1 MEDLEDT
8 LLAGVVLF
16 ERYQIIRPLGIGGTS
31 IVYLAKNNKIGSLV
45 AIKAIK
51 KMGGEVDLLAEK
63 NILIELRHPSI
74 PIIMDIEED
83 EDRIYLVEEYVEGK
97 VLEKFKHKLT
107 EQEIIDIMLQLCDV
121 LNYLHTFQDQPIIY
135 RDLKP
140 SNVIRMQNGHIKL
153 IDFGVAKK
161 YSQDTTGDTTQ
172 FGTKGYAAP
181 EQFGFSKA
189 DVRTDIFALGVSM
202 YYLLT
207 GKNLSKPPYRLQPLR
222 EENPFISSGL
232 ERIIMK
238 CMETVQAKR
247 YQSVAAL
254 REDINSMGIQDKDN
268 KDYEVFLEKSR
279 QVVTV
284 TGISR
289 SLGTTHVAIMLA
301 HYFKEQ
307 GLKVALV
314 EWQPHHDFIKIYNM
328 YKTIIEEKFYFIFN
342 DIHFYCYQNQLSYD
356 KSMTEI
362 YDVIIVDGGQY
373 DDLVQKGSHQKSH
386 QVLMLCGGKDWEI
399 DYFEEYYFGSPNQSY
414 HYMFGFMEDVAFL
427 EIKKSMANFK
437 CHQVPYNP
445 NPYQVAEISKK
456 YLDALFEVHDRKSVG
471 IKRSKL
477 EDVKNHFRS
486 KIQGLKNSKV
496 KEQSYSGDGGS

>member
-1 MEDLEDT
+1 MNELEDT

-16 ERYQIIRPLGIGGTS
+16 ERYKIIRPLGIGGTS
-31 IVYLAKNNKIGSLV
+31 IVYLAQNNKIGSLV

-51 KMGGEVDLLAEK
+51 KTEDEIDLLAEK

-83 EDRIYLVEEYVEGK
+83 EDRIYLIEEYVEGK
-97 VLEKFKHKLT
+97 VLEKYKNKLT

-121 LNYLHTFQDQPIIY
+121 LNYLHTFQERPIIY

-153 IDFGVAKK
+153 IDFGIAKK
-161 YSQDTTGDTTQ
+161 YSHETTRDTTQ
-172 FGTKGYAAP
+172 FGTRGYAAP

-207 GKNLSKPPYRLQPLR
+207 GKNLSTPPYRLQPLR
-222 EENPFISSGL
+222 DENPYISSGL
-232 ERIIMK
+232 EQIIMK

-247 YQSVAAL
+247 YQNIATLRQDVNAL
-254 REDINSMGIQDKDN
+254 GNRKNDN
-268 KDYEVFLEKSR
+268 NDYDVFLEKSR
-279 QVVTV
+279 NVITV
-284 TGISR
+284 TGINR

-307 GLKVALV
+307 GQKVALI
-314 EWQPHHDFIKIYNM
+314 EWQAHHDFIKICNM
-328 YKTIIEEKFYFIFN
+328 YKTIKEEKFYFVFN
-342 DIHFYCYQNQLSYD
+342 AIHFYSYQNNLSYD
-356 KSMTEI
+356 KSMVAN

-373 DDLVQKGSHQKSH
+373 DDLEQKGSYQKSH

-399 DYFEEYYFGSPNQSY
+399 DSFEEYYFGSPNKSY
-414 HYMFGFMEDVAFL
+414 YYMFNFMDDTSFRVVKE
-427 EIKKSMANFK
+427 SMANFK

-445 NPYQVAEISKK
+445 NPYLITETTQKILDDIFGVVATK
-456 YLDALFEVHDRKSVG
+456 ALG

-477 EDVKNHFRS
+477 DDVKDHIRS
-486 KIQGLKNSKV
+486 KIQVFKNTKR
-496 KEQSYSGDGGS
+496 KEQSHSGDGRG

>member
-1 MEDLEDT
+1 MDDLEDT

-16 ERYQIIRPLGIGGTS
+16 ERYKIIRPLGIGGTS
-31 IVYLAKNNKIGSLV
+31 IVYLAQNNKIGSLV

-51 KMGGEVDLLAEK
+51 KKDGDVDLLAEK

-83 EDRIYLVEEYVEGK
+83 EDRIYLIEEYVEGN
-97 VLEKFKHKLT
+97 VLEKFKNKLT
-107 EQEIIDIMLQLCDV
+107 EHEIIDIMLQLCDV
-121 LNYLHTFQDQPIIY
+121 LNYLHTFQDRPIIY

-153 IDFGVAKK
+153 IDFGIAKK
-161 YSQDTTGDTTQ
+161 YSHDTTQDTTQ
-172 FGTKGYAAP
+172 FGTRGYAAP

-207 GKNLSKPPYRLQPLR
+207 GKNLSTPPYRLQPLR
-222 EENPFISSGL
+222 EEHPFISSGL
-232 ERIIMK
+232 EQIIMK
-238 CMETVQAKR
+238 CVETVQAKR
-247 YQSVAAL
+247 YQSIVAL
-254 REDINSMGIQDKDN
+254 RDAIKSLSIQGHDN
-268 KDYEVFLEKSR
+268 KDYEVFLEKGR
-279 QVVTV
+279 KVITV

-307 GLKVALV
+307 GQKVALI

-342 DIHFYCYQNQLSYD
+342 EIHFYSYQNHMSYD
-356 KSMTEI
+356 KSMTAN
-362 YDVIIVDGGQY
+362 YDVIIVDGGGY
-373 DDLVQKGSHQKSH
+373 DDLVQKGSYQKSH

-399 DYFEEYYFGSPNQSY
+399 DHFEEYYFGSPNKKY
-414 HYMFGFMEDVAFL
+414 HYMFNFMDDVAFV
-427 EIKKSMANFK
+427 EIKKSMTNFK
-437 CHQVPYNP
+437 CHQIPYNP
-445 NPYQVAEISKK
+445 SPYQVTETTKK
-456 YLDALFEVHDRKSVG
+456 LLDGIFEVNNTKSIG
-471 IKRSKL
+471 LKRSKL
-477 EDVKNHFRS
+477 EDVKNHIRS
-486 KIQGLKNSKV
+486 KIQTLKNSKI
-496 KEQSYSGDGGS
+496 KEQCDCSDGSS